1 MNAHQVNLV
10 VTMVNV
16 LKHVLENRVI
26 LIPIAD
32 RVNLVVVLI
41 NVP

>member
-1 MNAHQVNLV
+1 MNIV
-10 VTMVNV
+10 VVLASV
-16 LKHVLENRVI
+16 LKHVLENRVS
-26 LIPIAD
+26 LIPTAD